1 MASDPKLVD
10 KIRNGSGGLIVS
22 AVMVVIFALM
32 IGEAIQLRPGARFA
46 PLVVGIPA
54 LIMALVQLAAEVR
67 ALASRP
73 RQTADRTSRPRL
85 ARRQEETRNALILMG
100 WFTALVMLTVL
111 LGVLIAFS
119 VIVFGFLWQN
129 QKDRLGVAVAI
140 AAGFTATI
148 YGVFDQLMGLRLW
161 TGVVPPVFW

>member
-10 KIRNGSGGLIVS
+10 QPGNGSGGLVVS
-22 AVMVVIFALM
+22 GVMVVIFALM
-32 IGEAIQLRPGARFA
+32 IGEAVQLRPGARFA
-46 PLVVGIPA
+46 PLVVAIPA

-67 ALASRP
+67 AVASRP
-73 RQTADRTSRPRL
+73 RQTTDPASRPRL
-85 ARRQEETRNALILMG
+85 ARRQEETRNALILMS

-111 LGVLIAFS
+111 FGVLLAFP
-119 VIVFGFLWQN
+119 VIIFGFLWQN

-148 YGVFDQLMGLRLW
+148 YGVFDQVMGLRLW